1 VDSKRLRRWFRETL
15 FLEDDK
21 DCADLLAGLRGGRLP
36 EAFADRLQRLFGQI
50 DAELA
55 KEERQTAGGDDQTVA
70 ALKLAKEQ
78 AEAASMA
85 KSDFLANMSHEIRT
99 PMNGIL
105 GMTELA
111 LDTDLTAEQLGY
123 LRTIKSSADALLVI
137 INDILDF
144 SKIEA
149 GQLHFEEID
158 FPVIDV
164 VADAM
169 KALAVHAEEKGL
181 EMLFAVDPRLPVRV
195 RGDPLRLRQVI
206 TNLVG
211 NAIKFTERGEVE
223 VRVRLDHQDEA
234 GVTLQFLVRDTGIGI
249 APEKHR
255 QIFEAFSQGDA
266 STTRRFGGTGLGL
279 TICSRLV
286 ALMHGQ
292 LSVESAVGQGSIFQ
306 FTARFMASMEAG
318 TAESVDT
325 QACVGKR
332 VLVVDDSRAQA
343 RQAGVM
349 LQALGLKPQIAFT
362 GPDALKQFDLAQAEA
377 AGFDLVLIDSIMPG
391 MDGFELAAQLIA
403 KGFKASRI
411 ILLTTIL
418 NQKIDNLKC
427 ERLGVAIRISKPCF
441 PGDLAEALHAQQNDG
456 NVDLAPFEV
465 DRFLAEATGGGQRT
479 LRILV
484 AEDNA
489 VNQTLVRKLLEKVGH
504 HVVLANNGQEAVDR
518 FSEDHFDLI
527 LMDVQMPVMS
537 GIEASQAIRAREQRR
552 SYVLSGGW
560 HSTPIIALTAH
571 AMAGDREACLAA
583 GMDDHLSKPLRSAD
597 LYAAIERVL
606 AGPEV
611 APEPVAGA
619 SSSKSA
625 GSHMTDIEAALASHD
640 RDKLMTAAHD
650 LRELL
655 GSPEA
660 LMAVDAAIRVELAA
674 RRGDFAAAGRD
685 ARELRQEIGR
695 IGLLMPPTVR

>member
-1 VDSKRLRRWFRETL
+1 MESERLRRWLRETL

-21 DCADLLAGLRGGRLP
+21 DCADLLGGLRGGRLP
-36 EAFADRLQRLFGQI
+36 DAFPDRLQRLLGQI

-55 KEERQTAGGDDQTVA
+55 REERLTVSADDQTVV

-78 AEAASMA
+78 AEAASLA

-105 GMTELA
+105 GMTELT

-123 LRTIKSSADALLVI
+123 LRTIKSSADSLLVI

-149 GQLHFEEID
+149 GQLRFEEID

-181 EMLFAVDPRLPVRV
+181 EMLFAVDPRLPARV
-195 RGDPLRLRQVI
+195 RGDPVRLRQVI
-206 TNLVG
+206 MNLVG

-223 VRVRLDHQDEA
+223 VRVRLDHEGDA
-234 GVTLQFLVRDTGIGI
+234 DVVLQFQVRDTGIGI

-255 QIFEAFSQGDA
+255 QIFEAFSQADA

-279 TICSRLV
+279 TICNRLV
-286 ALMHGQ
+286 AMMHGQ
-292 LSVESAVGQGSIFQ
+292 LSVESAPGQGSIFQ
-306 FTARFMASMEAG
+306 FTARFMPSMDAPP
-318 TAESVDT
+318 ADSADT
-325 QACVGKR
+325 RTFAGKR
-332 VLVVDDSRAQA
+332 ILVVDDSRAQA

-349 LQALGLKPQIAFT
+349 LQSLGLKPQIAFT
-362 GPDALKQFDLAQAEA
+362 GQEALKQFEAAQAEA
-377 AGFDLVLIDSIMPG
+377 AGFDLILIDSIMPG
-391 MDGFELAAQLIA
+391 MDGFALASRLIA
-403 KGFKASRI
+403 EGFPASRVI
-411 ILLTTIL
+411 MLTTIL

-427 ERLGVAIRISKPCF
+427 EQLGVSIRISKPYF
-441 PGDLAEALHAQQNDG
+441 PGDLADALQAQQSDG
-456 NVDLAPFEV
+456 SVDLAPFEV
-465 DRFLAEATGGGQRT
+465 DRFLAEATAGGQRK

-489 VNQTLVRKLLEKVGH
+489 VNQILVKKLLEKVGH

-537 GIEASQAIRAREQRR
+537 GIEATQAIRAREQRR

-611 APEPVAGA
+611 APEPVGGAPSGKGAGGRMA
-619 SSSKSA
+619 
-625 GSHMTDIEAALASHD
+625 DIEAALASRD
-640 RDKLMTAAHD
+640 RENIMAAAHG
-650 LRELL
+650 LRDLL
-655 GSPEA
+655 GSPGA

-674 RRGDFAAAGRD
+674 RRGDFAAADRD
-685 ARELRQEIGR
+685 ARELRHEMER
-695 IGLLMPPTVR
+695 IGILPPTAR